1 MAQALG
7 PPGADLWPGNPGKGS
22 GNLGL
27 IWARPKLVLDDDW
40 IRSSHSRC
48 GQQDGA
54 QTNDGG
60 RALKASLHRS
70 LCFACGG
77 CCESDLECKN
87 ASSQNGKQ
95 HLIQRTFRYRYSCQT
110 NRRSAA
116 PLELLSN
123 VSKWHLKPSDDR
135 DKSSRG

>member
-1 MAQALG
+1 MKKKERKKERTDINLYYKPICRPYLLAQALG

-27 IWARPKLVLDDDW
+27 IWARPRLVLDDDW

-54 QTNDGG
+54 HSNDGV

-77 CCESDLECKN
+77 CCESDLECQS
-87 ASSQNGKQ
+87 ASS
-95 HLIQRTFRYRYSCQT
+95 
-110 NRRSAA
+110 
-116 PLELLSN
+116 
-123 VSKWHLKPSDDR
+123 
-135 DKSSRG
+135 